1 MRRQWVLLD
10 KLPIPFPWIL
20 LTQFSLDLKN
30 SLAEDMFNNI
40 FIFKKYSDNSLSVH
54 HLALPFLGLRQTKER

>member
-30 SLAEDMFNNI
+30 SLAEDTFNNI
-40 FIFKKYSDNSLSVH
+40 FIF
-54 HLALPFLGLRQTKER
+54 